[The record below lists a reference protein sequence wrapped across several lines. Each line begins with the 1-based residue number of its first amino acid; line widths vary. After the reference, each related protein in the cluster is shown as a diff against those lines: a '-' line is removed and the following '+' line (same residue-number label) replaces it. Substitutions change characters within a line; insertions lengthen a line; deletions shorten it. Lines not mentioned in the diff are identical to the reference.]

1 MASSWHDDV
10 QTFGFG
16 ALVAL
21 DRARERVKRTTIKD
35 VARLAGVDVSTVSRA
50 MRDHPRISEA
60 TRQRVVLAARE
71 LDYRPNAAAR
81 AMVTSR
87 TRSFA
92 FLVPSLA
99 DPNVAAFAAG
109 AEAEARTHGYSM
121 VVAGYRAPRGTAAPG
136 PQLFREHR
144 FDGLLLMSPRH
155 YPESGLD
162 LPLATL
168 EEARVDNHGGAALAA
183 SLLRDHG
190 HRRVAFVGGEHDSP
204 HARERLLGL
213 RSVFGDATCRY
224 GDWTPQ
230 AGFDLTTRLLDE
242 DAGVSAIFAASDAVA
257 LGVYG
262 ALHERGLAIPGD
274 VSVVGFDD
282 MPAARH
288 YWPRLTTV
296 AQPLEQVGATAFEML
311 LARIEGREPE
321 PPPVLDVRLVQRASV
336 GPAPVGPR

>member
-1 MASSWHDDV
+1 M
-10 QTFGFG
+10 
-16 ALVAL
+16 
-21 DRARERVKRTTIKD
+21 KRTTIKD

-60 TRQRVVLAARE
+60 TRRRVVAVARE

-87 TRSFA
+87 TRAFA

-99 DPNVAAFAAG
+99 DPNVASFAAG
-109 AEAEARTHGYSM
+109 AEAEAREHGYAM
-121 VVAGYRAPRGTAAPG
+121 VVAGYRSAVGSAPAATE
-136 PQLFREHR
+136 LFREHR

-168 EEARVDNHGGAALAA
+168 EEALVDNRGGARAA
-183 SLLRDHG
+183 AELLHAHG

-204 HARERLLGL
+204 HARERLLGV
-213 RSVFGDATCRY
+213 RSVFTEATHRY

-230 AGFDLTTRLLDE
+230 AGFELTSRLLDE
-242 DAGVSAIFAASDAVA
+242 QASVTAIVAASDAVA

-282 MPAARH
+282 LPSARH

-296 AQPLEQVGATAFEML
+296 AQPFDRVGATAFRL
-311 LARIEGREPE
+311 LLTRIDGAEPE
-321 PPPVLDVRLVQRASV
+321 PPPVLPVRLVRRASV
-336 GPAPVGPR
+336 GPATTVER